1 MKKIIDL
8 NGGTSKINFRYSRFI
23 AMFAFFFFYITSSE
37 IFSKELEVCKEKC
50 KFLSIQAAIDS
61 ANPGD
66 TIRIR
71 KGIYQEGMISIS
83 KPLILEGTAG
93 VVLDGKKEKHV
104 LDIRSNNVVISRLDI
119 VGSGVSDTSEYA
131 GVHAEK
137 IKSCVIENN
146 TFEDNAYAIYLAEV
160 EDCIVRGNISSGNAI
175 NEVSG
180 GNGIHLWSSKA
191 IRIEGNEL
199 KKHRD
204 GIYLEFSSNLKIEEN
219 FSHDNIRYGMHFMF
233 SSDNDFRGNRFENN
247 SAGVAVMYS
256 KNILIENNRF
266 ENNWGDSSYGLLL
279 KEISESILTKNSFV
293 HNTVAIFADGC
304 NRNYFTHNDLKDNG
318 WGVRILGNSE
328 SNQFVQNEF
337 KENVFDISTN
347 TKHSTNTFKE
357 NYWDSYDGYDLDLDK
372 FGDISHKPVHFF
384 GYWVVVYPFL
394 MVLYNS
400 PVVNFLQAI
409 ENAFPIVTPIDLE
422 DPKPKMRSHV

>member
-1 MKKIIDL
+1 MKKTADWHHENSRI
-8 NGGTSKINFRYSRFI
+8 GFRYSRLIVMLSFL
-23 AMFAFFFFYITSSE
+23 FCLTPFD
-37 IFSKELEVCKEKC
+37 IFSKELEVCKDKC
-50 KFLSIQAAIDS
+50 NFSSIRTAVDS
-61 ANPGD
+61 ASSGD

-83 KPLILEGTAG
+83 KPLVLEGSNG
-93 VVLDGKKEKHV
+93 VILDGKKEKHV
-104 LDIRSNNVVISRLDI
+104 LDIRSNNVVIRGLNI
-119 VGSGVSDTSEYA
+119 IGSGVSDTSEYS

-137 IKSCVIENN
+137 IMYCVIENN
-146 TFEDNAYAIYLAEV
+146 IFEDNAYAIYLAEV
-160 EDCIVRGNISSGNAI
+160 EDCNVRGNISTGNAV

-180 GNGIHLWSSKA
+180 GNGIHLWSSKGV
-191 IRIEGNEL
+191 RIEGNEL

-204 GIYLEFSSNLKIEEN
+204 GIYLEFSSNLKIEDN
-219 FSHDNIRYGMHFMF
+219 FSQDNIRYGMHFMF
-233 SSDNDFRGNRFENN
+233 SSDNDFRGNKFENN

-279 KEISESILTKNSFV
+279 KEISESILTKNLFV

-304 NRNYFTHNDLKDNG
+304 SRNYFTHNVLKDNG

-347 TKHSTNTFKE
+347 TKHSTNSFRE
-357 NYWDSYDGYDLDLDK
+357 NFWDSYDGYDLDLDR
-372 FGDISHKPVHFF
+372 FGDIPHKPVHFF

-409 ENAFPIVTPIDLE
+409 EKAFPIVTPIDLE
-422 DPKPKMRSHV
+422 DPKPKMRSRV

>member
-1 MKKIIDL
+1 MKKTIDRYHR
-8 NGGTSKINFRYSRFI
+8 NSWIRFRYSQLVV
-23 AMFAFFFFYITSSE
+23 MFSFFFCLTPSD
-37 IFSKELEVCKEKC
+37 IFSKELEVCKDKC
-50 KFLSIQAAIDS
+50 NFSSVQTAIDS
-61 ANPGD
+61 ASSGD
-66 TIRIR
+66 TIQIR
-71 KGIYQEGMISIS
+71 KGIYREGMISIS
-83 KPLILEGTAG
+83 KPLVLEGFNGAT
-93 VVLDGKKEKHV
+93 LDGKKEKHV
-104 LDIRSNNVVISRLDI
+104 LDIRSNNVVIRGLNI
-119 VGSGVSDTSEYA
+119 IGSGVSDTSEYS

-137 IKSCVIENN
+137 VKYCTIENN
-146 TFEDNAYAIYLAEV
+146 EFEDNAYAIYLAEV
-160 EDCIVRGNISSGNAI
+160 EDCSVRGNVSAGNAV

-180 GNGIHLWSSKA
+180 GNGIHLWSSKG

-199 KKHRD
+199 QKHRD
-204 GIYLEFSSNLKIEEN
+204 GIYLEFSSNLKIEDN
-219 FSHDNIRYGMHFMF
+219 LSRDNIRYGMHFMF

-304 NRNYFTHNDLKDNG
+304 NRNYFTHNILKDNG

-347 TKHSTNTFKE
+347 TKHSTNSFRE
-357 NYWDSYDGYDLDLDK
+357 NFWDSYDGYDLDLDR
-372 FGDISHKPVHFF
+372 FGDIPHKPVHFF

-409 ENAFPIVTPIDLE
+409 EKAFPIVTPIDLE
-422 DPKPKMRSHV
+422 DPKPKMRSRV